1 MIYSIPEHSVV
12 LLEELIVNLK
22 NNIEDL
28 PTSQDLIFRNQHRI
42 TPNTEH
48 EYYDITNDD
57 TNKKLAN
64 ILGIENTTPITIHTL
79 IYNQGA
85 VLKKHRDTN
94 SADTFVIIL
103 EDNFEGG
110 VFYLNEQPTKFK
122 KRGDVARYHGDIDFH
137 SLTPITK
144 GTRKVLVVWY
154 PKKESLI

>member
-28 PTSQDLIFRNQHRI
+28 PTSQDLISRHEHIF
-42 TPNTEH
+42 PDTEC
-48 EYYDITNDD
+48 EYYDITNKDI
-57 TNKKLAN
+57 NKKLSI
-64 ILGIENTTPITIHTL
+64 ILQKESETPISLHTL
-79 IYNQGA
+79 TYKQGA
-85 VLKKHRDTN
+85 VMKRHRDTN

-122 KRGDVARYHGDIDFH
+122 KRGDVARYHGDTDFH
-137 SLTPITK
+137 SVTPITK